1 MSAQRSCIASPGAA
15 DVVVSAT
22 DFEFVR
28 QLVRDDSALA
38 LADGKEYLVES
49 RLTSLAEREGLG
61 SVAELVQ
68 RVRAGAPG
76 LRQHVVEALAT
87 HETLFFRD
95 LHPFEALRQ
104 VIIPAALR
112 ANGGRR
118 LTLWSAA
125 AAAGQEAYS
134 LALMMREHFPN
145 AQVSILA
152 TDLSREVL
160 GRAEAGRFSQL
171 EVNRGLPV
179 AMLVKHF
186 VQTGREWQLHDDV
199 RRMVTFRQLNLAEPL
214 SRIPPMDVVFL
225 RNLLIYFD
233 AQAKE
238 ALLSRVS
245 RVLRPDGYLFL
256 GAAETTY
263 GLDNSYERVQVGRSI
278 CYRPRPRRG

>member
-1 MSAQRSCIASPGAA
+1 MA
-15 DVVVSAT
+15 VSDT
-22 DFEFVR
+22 DFQFVR

-49 RLTSLAEREGLG
+49 RLASVAEREGFV

-76 LRQHVVEALAT
+76 LRQQIVEALAT
-87 HETLFFRD
+87 HESLFFRD

-104 VIIPAALR
+104 VIIPAALQ
-112 ANGGRR
+112 ASAGRR

-134 LALMMREHFPN
+134 LALMMREHFPR
-145 AQVSILA
+145 AQVTILA

-160 GRAEAGRFSQL
+160 DRAESGRFSQL
-171 EVNRGLPV
+171 EVNRGLP
-179 AMLVKHF
+179 AAFLIKHF
-186 VQTGREWQLHDDV
+186 VRDGREWQLHDDV
-199 RRMVTFRQLNLAEPL
+199 RRMVTFRQLNLAGPL

-233 AQAKE
+233 TQAKE
-238 ALLSRVS
+238 ALLNRVS
-245 RVLRPDGYLFL
+245 TILRPDGYLFL

-278 CYRPRPRRG
+278 CYRVTAQTRMTSGPDRR

>member
-1 MSAQRSCIASPGAA
+1 MA
-15 DVVVSAT
+15 VSDT
-22 DFEFVR
+22 DFQFVR

-49 RLTSLAEREGLG
+49 RLASVAEREGFV

-76 LRQHVVEALAT
+76 LRQQIVEALAT
-87 HETLFFRD
+87 HESLFFRD

-104 VIIPAALR
+104 VIIPAALQ
-112 ANGGRR
+112 ASAGRR

-134 LALMMREHFPN
+134 LALMMREHFPR
-145 AQVSILA
+145 AQVTILA

-160 GRAEAGRFSQL
+160 DRAESGRFSQL
-171 EVNRGLPV
+171 EVNRGLP
-179 AMLVKHF
+179 AALLIKHF
-186 VQTGREWQLHDDV
+186 VRDGREWQLHDDV
-199 RRMVTFRQLNLAEPL
+199 RRMVTFRQLNLAGPL

-233 AQAKE
+233 TQAKE
-238 ALLSRVS
+238 ALLNSVS
-245 RVLRPDGYLFL
+245 TILRPDGYLFL

-278 CYRPRPRRG
+278 CYRVTAQTRMTSGPDRR

>member
-1 MSAQRSCIASPGAA
+1 VA
-15 DVVVSAT
+15 VSDT
-22 DFEFVR
+22 DFQFVR

-49 RLTSLAEREGLG
+49 RLASVAEREGFV

-76 LRQHVVEALAT
+76 LRRHIVEALAT
-87 HETLFFRD
+87 HESLFFRD

-104 VIIPAALR
+104 VIIPAALQ
-112 ANGGRR
+112 AGAGRR

-134 LALMMREHFPN
+134 LALMMREHFPR
-145 AQVSILA
+145 AQVTILA

-160 GRAEAGRFSQL
+160 DRAESGRFSQL
-171 EVNRGLPV
+171 EVNRGLP
-179 AMLVKHF
+179 AALLIKHF
-186 VQTGREWQLHDDV
+186 VRDGRQWQLHDDV
-199 RRMVTFRQLNLAEPL
+199 RRMVTFRQLNLAGPL

-233 AQAKE
+233 TQAKE
-238 ALLSRVS
+238 ALLNRVS
-245 RVLRPDGYLFL
+245 KVLRPDGYLFL

-278 CYRPRPRRG
+278 CYRLTAQTRMTSGRDRR

>member
-1 MSAQRSCIASPGAA
+1 MA
-15 DVVVSAT
+15 VSDT
-22 DFEFVR
+22 DFQFVR

-49 RLTSLAEREGLG
+49 RLASVAEREGFV

-76 LRQHVVEALAT
+76 LRQHIVEALAT
-87 HETLFFRD
+87 HESLFFRD

-104 VIIPAALR
+104 VIIPAALK
-112 ANGGRR
+112 AGAGRR

-134 LALMMREHFPN
+134 LALMMREHFPG
-145 AQVSILA
+145 AHVTILA
-152 TDLSREVL
+152 TDLSQEVL
-160 GRAEAGRFSQL
+160 ARAEAGRFSQL
-171 EVNRGLPV
+171 EVNRGLP
-179 AMLVKHF
+179 AALLIKHF
-186 VQTGREWQLHDDV
+186 VRDGRQWQLHEDV
-199 RRMVTFRQLNLAEPL
+199 RRMVTFRQLNLAGPL
-214 SRIPPMDVVFL
+214 SRIPPMDIVFL

-233 AQAKE
+233 TQAKE
-238 ALLSRVS
+238 ALLDRVS
-245 RVLRPDGYLFL
+245 KVLRPDGYLFL

-278 CYRPRPRRG
+278 CYRLTAQTRMTSGRDRR